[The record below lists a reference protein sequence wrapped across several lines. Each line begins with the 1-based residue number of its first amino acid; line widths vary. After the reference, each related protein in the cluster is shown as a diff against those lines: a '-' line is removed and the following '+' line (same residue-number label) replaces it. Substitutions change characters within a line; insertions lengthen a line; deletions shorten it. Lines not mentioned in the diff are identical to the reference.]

1 VSLRRLWAVAVKEI
15 NHIMRDPITL
25 GLVILAPTVVLFVMA
40 FAVTVNI
47 QHVPIAVLD
56 YDRSPT
62 SRAFIQRM
70 TAGDDID
77 LYAQVDAF
85 EEIDAMLLRGKIKA
99 AIVVNP
105 RFAEELLAMRSMP
118 LLVIIDGTEPQ
129 SGAHA
134 LDHIAWRTEEFISQV
149 LGQELEALGMPR
161 GSLQTL
167 DLRVRTWFNPGLK
180 SKNDVVPGLISLVLG
195 LPALSVALTLARE
208 REHGTLEQLI
218 ATPVGRAELI
228 LGKMLPYIMVGMVN
242 VILIPAIAIATF
254 HIPFH
259 GNYILF
265 FLLSAIFLFAI
276 LSMGTII
283 GVFINTQPAALAL
296 SFLVIFFPAFFLTGI
311 FFPIAAMPEVMR
323 LESLVLPGTHFAI
336 ITRGIFLPGV
346 GLEVLWPYAVMLF
359 GLGVCFSAVAAL
371 FFRKKLG

>member
-1 VSLRRLWAVAVKEI
+1 MSLRRLWAVAVKEY

-25 GLVILAPTVVLFVMA
+25 GLVLLAPTLVLFLMG
-40 FAVTVNI
+40 FAMTVNI

-56 YDRSPT
+56 YDHSPT

-70 TAGDDID
+70 TAGDDLD
-77 LYAQVDAF
+77 LIAQVNEF
-85 EEIDAMLLRGKIKA
+85 EEIDALLLRGKIKA

-118 LLVIIDGTEPQ
+118 LLVIIDGTEPH
-129 SGAHA
+129 SGTHA
-134 LDHIAWRTEEFISQV
+134 LDQIAWRTEEFISQE
-149 LGQELEALGMPR
+149 LTRNLEALGAPS
-161 GSLQTL
+161 GSLQML

-195 LPALSVALTLARE
+195 LPAMSVALTLARE

-218 ATPVGRAELI
+218 ATPVGRSELI
-228 LGKMLPYIMVGMVN
+228 LGKMLPYVLVGLVN
-242 VILIPAIAIATF
+242 VILIPAIAF
-254 HIPFH
+254 LVFRIPFH
-259 GNYILF
+259 GNYLLF

-283 GVFINTQPAALAL
+283 GVFIRTQAAALAL

-311 FFPIAAMPEVMR
+311 FFPIAALPEVMR
-323 LESLVLPGTHFAI
+323 MESLVLPGTHFAI

-346 GLEVLWPYAVMLF
+346 GLDVLWPYAVMLF
-359 GLGVCFSAVAAL
+359 GLGVAFSAVAAL

>member
-1 VSLRRLWAVAVKEI
+1 
-15 NHIMRDPITL
+15 MRDPITL
-25 GLVILAPTVVLFVMA
+25 GLVLLAPTLVLFLMG
-40 FAVTVNI
+40 FAMTVNI

-56 YDRSPT
+56 YDHSPT

-70 TAGDDID
+70 TAGDDLD
-77 LYAQVDAF
+77 LIAQVNEF
-85 EEIDAMLLRGKIKA
+85 EEIDALLLRGKIKA

-118 LLVIIDGTEPQ
+118 LLVIIDGTEPH
-129 SGAHA
+129 SGTHA
-134 LDHIAWRTEEFISQV
+134 LDQIAWRTEEFISQE
-149 LGQELEALGMPR
+149 LTRNLEALGAPS
-161 GSLQTL
+161 GSLQML

-195 LPALSVALTLARE
+195 LPAMSVALTLARE

-218 ATPVGRAELI
+218 ATPVGRSELI
-228 LGKMLPYIMVGMVN
+228 LGKMLPYVLVGLVN
-242 VILIPAIAIATF
+242 VILIPAIAF
-254 HIPFH
+254 LVFRIPFH
-259 GNYILF
+259 GNYLLF

-283 GVFINTQPAALAL
+283 GVFIRTQAAALAL

-311 FFPIAAMPEVMR
+311 FFPIAALPEVMR
-323 LESLVLPGTHFAI
+323 MESLVLPGTHFAI

-346 GLEVLWPYAVMLF
+346 GLDVLWPYAVMLF
-359 GLGVCFSAVAAL
+359 GLGVAFSAVAAL

>member
-1 VSLRRLWAVAVKEI
+1 VAEKEI
-15 NHIMRDPITL
+15 RHIMRDPITL

-62 SRAFIQRM
+62 SRSFIQRM
-70 TAGDDID
+70 TAGDDLD
-77 LYAQVDAF
+77 LFAQVDSF
-85 EEIDAMLLRGKIKA
+85 EEIDALLLRGKIKA
-99 AIVVNP
+99 AIVINP
-105 RFAEELLAMRSMP
+105 AFADELLAMRSMP

-134 LDHIAWRTEEFISQV
+134 LDHIAWRTEEFIDQV
-149 LGQELEALGMPR
+149 LGQELEKLGVPSGALQG
-161 GSLQTL
+161 L
-167 DLRVRTWFNPGLK
+167 DLRVRTWFNPGMK
-180 SKNDVVPGLISLVLG
+180 SKNDVIPGLISLVLG

-228 LGKMLPYIMVGMVN
+228 LGKMLPYILVGLVN
-242 VILIPAIAIATF
+242 VIIIPTFAIIAF
-254 HIPFH
+254 QIPFH
-259 GNYILF
+259 GSYPLF
-265 FLLSAIFLFAI
+265 FLLSAIFLFSI

-283 GVFINTQPAALAL
+283 GVFIRTQPAALAL

-323 LESLVLPGTHFAI
+323 LESLMLPGTHFAI

-346 GLEVLWPYAVMLF
+346 GLEVLWPYAVMMFAL
-359 GLGVCFSAVAAL
+359 GLGFSAIAAM

>member
-1 VSLRRLWAVAVKEI
+1 VSLRRLWAVAVKEY

-25 GLVILAPTVVLFVMA
+25 GLVLLAPTLVLFLMG
-40 FAVTVNI
+40 FAMTVNI

-56 YDRSPT
+56 YDHSPT

-70 TAGDDID
+70 TAGDDLD
-77 LYAQVDAF
+77 LIAQVNEF
-85 EEIDAMLLRGKIKA
+85 EEIDALLLRGKIKA

-118 LLVIIDGTEPQ
+118 LLVIIDGTEPH
-129 SGAHA
+129 SGTHA
-134 LDHIAWRTEEFISQV
+134 LDQIAWRTEEFISQE
-149 LGQELEALGMPR
+149 LTRNLEALGAPS
-161 GSLQTL
+161 GSLQML

-195 LPALSVALTLARE
+195 LPAMSVALTLARE

-218 ATPVGRAELI
+218 ATPVGRSELI
-228 LGKMLPYIMVGMVN
+228 LGKMLPYVLVGLVN
-242 VILIPAIAIATF
+242 VILIPAIAF
-254 HIPFH
+254 LVFRIPFH
-259 GNYILF
+259 GNYLLF

-283 GVFINTQPAALAL
+283 GVFIRTQAAALAL

-311 FFPIAAMPEVMR
+311 FFPIAALPEVMR
-323 LESLVLPGTHFAI
+323 MESLVLPGTHFAI

-346 GLEVLWPYAVMLF
+346 GLDVLWPYAVMLF
-359 GLGVCFSAVAAL
+359 GLGVAFSAVAAL

>member
-1 VSLRRLWAVAVKEI
+1 VSLRRLWAVAVKEY

-25 GLVILAPTVVLFVMA
+25 GLVLLAPTLVLFLMG
-40 FAVTVNI
+40 FAMTVNI

-56 YDRSPT
+56 YDHSPT

-70 TAGDDID
+70 TAGDDLD
-77 LYAQVDAF
+77 LIAQVHEF
-85 EEIDAMLLRGKIKA
+85 EEIDALLLRGKIKA

-118 LLVIIDGTEPQ
+118 LLVIIDGTEPH
-129 SGAHA
+129 SGTHA
-134 LDHIAWRTEEFISQV
+134 LDQIAWRTEEFISQE
-149 LGQELEALGMPR
+149 LTRNLEALGAPS
-161 GSLQTL
+161 GSLQML

-195 LPALSVALTLARE
+195 LPAMSVALTLARE

-218 ATPVGRAELI
+218 ATPVGRSELI
-228 LGKMLPYIMVGMVN
+228 LGKMLPYVLVGLVN
-242 VILIPAIAIATF
+242 VILIPAIAF
-254 HIPFH
+254 LVFRIPFH
-259 GNYILF
+259 GNYLLF

-283 GVFINTQPAALAL
+283 GVFIRTQAAALAL

-311 FFPIAAMPEVMR
+311 FFPIAALPEVMR
-323 LESLVLPGTHFAI
+323 MESLVLPGTHFAI

-346 GLEVLWPYAVMLF
+346 GLDVLWPYAVMLF
-359 GLGVCFSAVAAL
+359 GLGVAFSAVAAL